1 MTSDRDSAPL
11 PMAGART
18 AGAGFP
24 ESPGPGSADRAEQLL
39 LAGGRLV
46 VHGPWGSGKSVLLS
60 ALAHRAAGAGVPVL
74 RVTPAPGDRN
84 LAYAAL
90 ATLYALRPHARAEGG
105 VVEAKRRLLAAAIG
119 HGPGNADGDPL
130 AVRFALTDLFTSL
143 AREGTRGGAREGARE
158 ATRGGAREDPPL
170 LLIDDAQ
177 WLDAASADVLGHA
190 LRALAPERLRAVVAE
205 RAAHE
210 TPLAGRLCGDHAMRL
225 PLEPLT
231 LDEVA
236 DLLNAQDLPASW
248 AARVHRHSGG
258 NPALVRAM
266 VIGRTSRAADPW
278 GRLAPPVPDTVRA
291 AATAWLATLGPHTR
305 TTLLTAAL
313 ARRPTP
319 ALLRRA
325 GCADATEQHLA
336 EARNAGI
343 VRTGATG
350 TVEFTARA
358 LRDAAAHR
366 TTRSASAAAHL
377 ALATAVDDPVR
388 AVRHRLLASDD
399 FDQALAE
406 LGEGAARRAGSRG
419 ERTLAAELL
428 LLAADRTPAALRA
441 DRLRRLAAAASHAAA
456 SGSFDLAVRVADAV
470 RAAGA
475 GRVEQVAALLA
486 VIDAGGQAMGE
497 LDDIIA
503 RARERAGDD
512 PALLA
517 AVQLRVAVRT
527 NLCAGLP
534 GSARAAADRAVRM
547 ARNGGDLALEAA
559 ALSMRA
565 RMERITGHPG
575 STRTLERALAL
586 AVPAERVGIRNSP
599 QYLAARHAVFDDR
612 LGFAREALLR
622 LLPLAERTGD
632 AEDLQ
637 EVLRSLAEVDARS
650 GACVQALEWS
660 ERALSQCAGA
670 GLSPGP
676 ASYTAA
682 LVQSAGGSF
691 AEAAA
696 HAARGVRISREE
708 RDLVFT
714 SRNLFA
720 LGTVRLVTGHLTEAV
735 EALREVATLE
745 ADQQVRDAT
754 ALRWQP
760 ELIETLV
767 GLGRLDEAHALLA
780 GARRVMGS
788 RALDTG
794 AGAALARAEA
804 SYRDRTGEPDVARTL
819 LEASLAQFRSLG
831 LPLEEGRAL
840 VQLARLERGRRRQAA
855 SREAAHRALG
865 LFVRVHAHPWA
876 ALLGGPMAPP
886 SGPLTEAEAGLAAIV
901 AEGATNQEAAHR
913 LHLSVK
919 TVEAML
925 SRIYRKLAVRSRT
938 ELGSALRRL
947 TPSG

>member
-1 MTSDRDSAPL
+1 MTSDRGAS
-11 PMAGART
+11 PMPVAATRAAGAR
-18 AGAGFP
+18 A
-24 ESPGPGSADRAEQLL
+24 ADRAERLL
-39 LAGGRLV
+39 GSDGRLV
-46 VHGPWGSGKSVLLS
+46 VHGPWGSGKSVVLS
-60 ALAHRAAGAGVPVL
+60 ELARRAVGDGVPVL
-74 RVTPAPGDRN
+74 RVAAAPGDRD
-84 LAYAAL
+84 LAHAAL
-90 ATLYALRPHARAEGG
+90 ATLFVVRPPGMAEA
-105 VVEAKRRLLAAAIG
+105 VVEDKRGALAAAIG
-119 HGPGNADGDPL
+119 GVGPGGAAGHPL
-130 AVRFALTDLFTSL
+130 AVRLALTDLFASL
-143 AREGTRGGAREGARE
+143 ARDGSA
-158 ATRGGAREDPPL
+158 L

-177 WLDAASADVLGHA
+177 WLDVAGAEALGHSLRAAAS
-190 LRALAPERLRAVVAE
+190 ERLRVVVAE
-205 RAAHE
+205 RGCRE
-210 TPLAGRLCGDHAMRL
+210 TPLAGRLCGDHAVRL

-231 LDEVA
+231 VDDVA
-236 DLLNAQDLPASW
+236 DVLNSHAMPTGWAS
-248 AARVHRHSGG
+248 RFHQYTGG

-266 VIGRTSRAADPW
+266 AIGQLRQRPDPR
-278 GRLAPPVPDTVRA
+278 GRVAPSVPDTARA
-291 AATAWLATLGPHTR
+291 AAEIWLGTVGPGPR
-305 TTLLTAAL
+305 ATLLTAAL
-313 ARRPTP
+313 AHRPTP

-325 GCADATEQHLA
+325 GCADATERQLA

-343 VRTGATG
+343 VRIEPTGV
-350 TVEFTARA
+350 VEFAAPA
-358 LRDAAAHR
+358 LRDAAAH
-366 TTRSASAAAHL
+366 TMTRSDSAAAHR
-377 ALATAVDDPVR
+377 ALAAAADDPVR
-388 AVRHRLLASDD
+388 AVRHRLLTSDA
-399 FDQALAE
+399 FDRTLAE
-406 LGEGAARRAGSRG
+406 SGESAARQAGSRG

-428 LLAADRTPAALRA
+428 LLSADRTPAGHRA
-441 DRLRRLAAAASHAAA
+441 DRMRRLATAASHAAA

-503 RARERAGDD
+503 RARERAGED

-527 NLCAGLP
+527 NLCDGLP

-575 STRTLERALAL
+575 STRTLATALAL

-612 LGFAREALLR
+612 LGAAREALLR

-650 GACVQALEWS
+650 GACVQALEWG

-696 HAARGVRISREE
+696 HAARGVRVSREE

-720 LGTVRLVTGHLTEAV
+720 LGTVRLITGRLTQAA
-735 EALREVATLE
+735 EALREVAALE
-745 ADQQVRDAT
+745 AEQQVRDAT

-767 GLGRLDEAHALLA
+767 GLGRPDEARALLA
-780 GARRVMGS
+780 RVRRAMGS
-788 RALDTG
+788 AALSTG

-804 SYRDRTGEPDVARTL
+804 TYRDRTGEPDTARALLDTSLVQFRALGLQVEEGRTL
-819 LEASLAQFRSLG
+819 LH
-831 LPLEEGRAL
+831 
-840 VQLARLERGRRRQAA
+840 LARLERGRRRQAA
-855 SREAAHRALG
+855 AREAAQRAHA
-865 LFVRVHAHPWA
+865 LFARIHARPWV
-876 ALLGGPMAPP
+876 ALLNVPAA
-886 SGPLTEAEAGLAAIV
+886 SAAGPLTEAEAALATIV
-901 AEGATNQEAAHR
+901 AEGATNQEAANR

-919 TVEAML
+919 TVEAVL
-925 SRIYRKLAVRSRT
+925 SRVYRKLAVRSRT
-938 ELGSALRRL
+938 ELGPALRRL
-947 TPSG
+947 DPSH

>member
-1 MTSDRDSAPL
+1 MTSDRGAS
-11 PMAGART
+11 PMPVAATRAAGAR
-18 AGAGFP
+18 A
-24 ESPGPGSADRAEQLL
+24 ADRAERLL
-39 LAGGRLV
+39 GSDGRLV
-46 VHGPWGSGKSVLLS
+46 VHGPWGSGKSVVLS
-60 ALAHRAAGAGVPVL
+60 ELARRAVGDGVPVL
-74 RVTPAPGDRN
+74 RVAAAPGDRD
-84 LAYAAL
+84 LAHAAL
-90 ATLYALRPHARAEGG
+90 ATLFVVRPPGMAEA
-105 VVEAKRRLLAAAIG
+105 VVEDKRGALAAAIG
-119 HGPGNADGDPL
+119 GVGPGGAAGHPL
-130 AVRFALTDLFTSL
+130 AVRLALTDLFASL
-143 AREGTRGGAREGARE
+143 ARDGSA
-158 ATRGGAREDPPL
+158 L

-177 WLDAASADVLGHA
+177 WLDVAGAEALGHSLRAAAS
-190 LRALAPERLRAVVAE
+190 ERLRVVVAE
-205 RAAHE
+205 RGCRE
-210 TPLAGRLCGDHAMRL
+210 TPLAGRLCGDHAVRL

-231 LDEVA
+231 VDDVA
-236 DLLNAQDLPASW
+236 DVLNSHALPTGWAS
-248 AARVHRHSGG
+248 RVHQYTGG

-266 VIGRTSRAADPW
+266 AIGQLRQRPDPR
-278 GRLAPPVPDTVRA
+278 GRVAPSVPDTARA
-291 AATAWLATLGPHTR
+291 AAEIWLGTVGPGPR
-305 TTLLTAAL
+305 ATLLTAAL
-313 ARRPTP
+313 AHRPTP

-325 GCADATEQHLA
+325 GCADAAERQLA

-343 VRTGATG
+343 VRIEPTGV
-350 TVEFTARA
+350 VEFAAPA
-358 LRDAAAHR
+358 LRDAAAH
-366 TTRSASAAAHL
+366 TMTRSDSAAAHR
-377 ALATAVDDPVR
+377 ALAAAADDPVR
-388 AVRHRLLASDD
+388 AVRHRLLTSDA
-399 FDQALAE
+399 FDRTLAE
-406 LGEGAARRAGSRG
+406 SGESAARQAGSRG

-428 LLAADRTPAALRA
+428 LLSADRTPAGHRA
-441 DRLRRLAAAASHAAA
+441 DRMRRLATAASHAAA

-503 RARERAGDD
+503 RARERAGED

-527 NLCAGLP
+527 NLCDGLP

-575 STRTLERALAL
+575 STRTLATALAL

-612 LGFAREALLR
+612 LGAAREALLR

-650 GACVQALEWS
+650 GACVQALEWG

-696 HAARGVRISREE
+696 HAARGVRVSREE

-720 LGTVRLVTGHLTEAV
+720 LGTVRLITGRLTQAA
-735 EALREVATLE
+735 EALREVAALE
-745 ADQQVRDAT
+745 AEQQVRDAT

-767 GLGRLDEAHALLA
+767 GLGRLDEARALLA
-780 GARRVMGS
+780 RVRRAMGS
-788 RALDTG
+788 AALSTG
-794 AGAALARAEA
+794 PGAALARAEA
-804 SYRDRTGEPDVARTL
+804 TYRDRTGEPDTGRALLDTSLVQFRALGLQVEEGRTL
-819 LEASLAQFRSLG
+819 LH
-831 LPLEEGRAL
+831 
-840 VQLARLERGRRRQAA
+840 LARLERGRRRQAA
-855 SREAAHRALG
+855 AREAAQRAHA
-865 LFVRVHAHPWA
+865 LFARIHARPWV
-876 ALLGGPMAPP
+876 ALLNAPAA
-886 SGPLTEAEAGLAAIV
+886 SAAGPLTEAEAALATIV
-901 AEGATNQEAAHR
+901 AEGATNQEAANR

-919 TVEAML
+919 TVEAVL
-925 SRIYRKLAVRSRT
+925 SRVYRKLGVRSRT
-938 ELGSALRRL
+938 ELGPALRRL
-947 TPSG
+947 DPSR

>member
-1 MTSDRDSAPL
+1 MTSDRGSSLTLVTDVGAPGRK
-11 PMAGART
+11 A
-18 AGAGFP
+18 
-24 ESPGPGSADRAEQLL
+24 ADRAEHLL
-39 LAGGRLV
+39 RPGGRLV

-60 ALAHRAAGAGVPVL
+60 ELGRRAVEAGEPVL
-74 RVTPAPGDRN
+74 RMTPAPGDQD
-84 LAYAAL
+84 LAHAAL
-90 ATLYALRPHARAEGG
+90 ATLFAARPSAAAGAPAEDERRAL
-105 VVEAKRRLLAAAIG
+105 VAAIG
-119 HGPGNADGDPL
+119 RGTPAHAAGDPL
-130 AVRFALTDLFTSL
+130 AVRLALTDLFAAL
-143 AREGTRGGAREGARE
+143 ARDRPA
-158 ATRGGAREDPPL
+158 L

-177 WLDAASADVLGHA
+177 WIDAAGAAALGHA
-190 LRALAPERLRAVVAE
+190 LRASAPERLRVVVAE
-205 RAAHE
+205 RGTHE
-210 TPLAGRLCGDHAMRL
+210 TPLAGRLCGDHAARL

-231 LDEVA
+231 VDEVTDA
-236 DLLNAQDLPASW
+236 LNSHALPAGW
-248 AARVHRHSGG
+248 AVRIHQHTGG
-258 NPALVRAM
+258 NPALVRAA
-266 VIGRTSRAADPW
+266 VEGQLRQRADPW
-278 GRLAPPVPDTVRA
+278 GRVAPPVPDSVRA
-291 AATAWLATLGPHTR
+291 AADAWLCTLDPGTR
-305 TTLLTAAL
+305 ATLLTAAL
-313 ARRPTP
+313 AHRPSP

-325 GCADATEQHLA
+325 GCADAAARHLA

-343 VRTGATG
+343 VRVEATG
-350 TVEFTARA
+350 VVEFGARA
-358 LRDAAAHR
+358 LRDAAAHSM
-366 TTRSASAAAHL
+366 TRSVSSAAHL
-377 ALATAVDDPVR
+377 ALAAAVDDPVR
-388 AVRHRLLASDD
+388 AVRHRLLASDA
-399 FDQALAE
+399 FDRALAE
-406 LGEGAARRAGSRG
+406 SGESAARQAGSRG
-419 ERTLAAELL
+419 ERALAAELL
-428 LLAADRTPAALRA
+428 LLSADRTPAGRRA
-441 DRLRRLAAAASHAAA
+441 ERMRRLAAAASHAAA

-475 GRVEQVAALLA
+475 GRAEQVAALLA
-486 VIDAGGQAMGE
+486 LIDAGGQAMAE

-503 RARERAGDD
+503 RAREQAGDD

-527 NLCAGLP
+527 NLCDGLP

-575 STRTLERALAL
+575 STRTLARALAL

-612 LGFAREALLR
+612 LGFARDALLR

-637 EVLRSLAEVDARS
+637 EVLRSLAEVDARA

-682 LVQSAGGSF
+682 LAQSAGGSF

-696 HAARGVRISREE
+696 HATRGVRISREE

-720 LGTVRLVTGHLTEAV
+720 LGTVRLVTGHLTQAA
-735 EALREVATLE
+735 EALREVAVLE
-745 ADQQVRDAT
+745 ADQQVRDST

-767 GLGRLDEAHALLA
+767 GLGRPDEAGALLA
-780 GARRVMGS
+780 RVRRAMGS
-788 RALDTG
+788 PALNTG

-804 SYRDRTGEPDVARTL
+804 AYRDRGGEPDLARAL
-819 LEASLAQFRSLG
+819 LESALSQFRLLG
-831 LPLEEGRAL
+831 LQLEEGRTL
-840 VQLARLERGRRRQAA
+840 LQLARLERGRRRQAA
-855 SREAAHRALG
+855 AREATHRAHA
-865 LFVRVHAHPWA
+865 LFARIQAHPWT
-876 ALLGGPMAPP
+876 ALLGRPAAPEA
-886 SGPLTEAEAGLAAIV
+886 GPLTEAEAGLAAIV
-901 AEGATNQEAAHR
+901 AEGATNQEAANR

-938 ELGSALRRL
+938 ELGPALRRL